1 MTSLLEKTLLRRLE
15 DFRRRRL
22 LLVLDRDGT
31 LVPICADSQEAQMS
45 ANMRRLLSAL
55 AGLADVQI
63 CILSARSYIS
73 LLSDDLAA
81 TTVLAGNC
89 GLEIRFSN
97 SLGLFGAAL
106 RYLPLILQCRDKIES
121 GLLQDHELELDQLQ
135 LDDHIFSLCLHFH
148 RASDAV
154 RRAAETLIFELEKTY
169 PDLSFTRLD
178 TSFEIGP
185 DIGWNKYW
193 GLWHLAARLGAL
205 SESAARSAEQEL
217 KQIEFYG
224 GIDPTGY
231 VELLEHLSEMRSE
244 NQAGDSSAFL
254 TNQSA
259 GASGAFPVLSDAV
272 DLIYLGDST
281 NDEPAFRFVNEN
293 GGLSIKVNNEL
304 DEKFYKHRATAMDT
318 AAKFRIDG
326 IAHVEELL
334 SILLSL
340 RIQ

>member
-1 MTSLLEKTLLRRLE
+1 MAVTSLLEKTLVRRLE
-15 DFRRRRL
+15 DLRLRRL

-31 LVPICADSQEAQMS
+31 LVPICANSKDAQMS

-55 AGLADVQI
+55 AGLADVQL

-97 SLGLFGAAL
+97 SLSLFGAAL
-106 RYLPLILQCRDKIES
+106 RYLPLILQCREKIES
-121 GLLQDHELELDQLQ
+121 GLLQDHDLELDQLQ

-154 RRAAETLIFELEKTY
+154 RRTAETLIFELEKTY
-169 PDLSFTRLD
+169 PALSFSRLD

-185 DIGWNKYW
+185 KIGWSKYW

-231 VELLEHLSEMRSE
+231 VELLEHLSEKRSE
-244 NQAGDSSAFL
+244 QAGDSSAFF
-254 TNQSA
+254 TNRSE
-259 GASGAFPVLSDAV
+259 GASGALPVLSDAV
-272 DLIYLGDST
+272 DLIYLGDSA

-293 GGLSIKVNNEL
+293 GGLSIKVDNEL
-304 DEKFYKHRATAMDT
+304 DEKFYKHSATAMDT
-318 AAKFRIDG
+318 AAKFRIAG

-334 SILLSL
+334 SILLSM
-340 RIQ
+340 RI